1 MPSGSCTFGAEFA
14 ELNRKAV
21 ALLETLCDELAIE
34 EMRSSGSGCVGP
46 RGDGYV
52 ICEAMAADDAAAYHA
67 SQIGTFAE
75 TGVDL
80 VTAITMTHADE
91 AVGIVRAMGA
101 AGLPVV
107 ISFTAR
113 PTSACRTVAP

>member
-1 MPSGSCTFGAEFA
+1 VPSGSCTFGAEFA

-52 ICEAMAADDAAAYHA
+52 ICEAMAADDAAALAEVLHEQRA
-67 SQIGTFAE
+67 IFAVVV
-75 TGVDL
+75 GRRSALPRVDL
-80 VTAITMTHADE
+80 LYRLTERLSGKRSSVS
-91 AVGIVRAMGA
+91 
-101 AGLPVV
+101 P
-107 ISFTAR
+107 
-113 PTSACRTVAP
+113 